1 MGTSG
6 PVDAARYRRGAR
18 FLRQK
23 VRRVLARKRGCAE
36 LPIDGAGSAVDH
48 HDRGDVAETHKQ
60 VSVGH
65 LGDCVGDG
73 PHVAIILDGRD
84 HVVLGIQ
91 VLPASPF
98 PYNLSFDRHLD
109 EVRRVH
115 LSIVVLRAGP
125 ATPHLGN
132 NLGGKRLLA
141 DQKNISIS
149 QANAIVIVIGMVH
162 LPQNPSAPIHFQ
174 RGTAPIG
181 SLPNVA
187 LVRNLAVVEE
197 RATLGEISGL
207 TGWVG
212 HIPRVDD
219 VAEHIDQVHSFV
231 GGRQRTK
238 QREAREG
245 ALRVVAAQADAAPLD
260 R

>member
-1 MGTSG
+1 
-6 PVDAARYRRGAR
+6 
-18 FLRQK
+18 
-23 VRRVLARKRGCAE
+23 
-36 LPIDGAGSAVDH
+36 
-48 HDRGDVAETHKQ
+48 
-60 VSVGH
+60 
-65 LGDCVGDG
+65 
-73 PHVAIILDGRD
+73 
-84 HVVLGIQ
+84 IQ

-98 PYNLSFDRHLD
+98 PYNLYFDRHLD

-132 NLGGKRLLA
+132 NLGGQRLLA
-141 DQKNISIS
+141 EQKKNSIS
-149 QANAIVIVIGMVH
+149 PAEPHRVCAGMVY
-162 LPQNPSAPIHFQ
+162 LPPKPAAPIHFQ

-197 RATLGEISGL
+197 RATLGEIPGL
-207 TGWVG
+207 TGWVR

-238 QREAREG
+238 QGEAR
-245 ALRVVAAQADAAPLD
+245 
-260 R
+260 